1 MHRVNDCTNV
11 EENLIKDNSLT
22 TILIESVNEG
32 DTSSD
37 IQLNF
42 RITMETIAILKLSFS
57 YIEHPVIDL
66 YKYISQ
72 DKIKTF
78 EYTLKKNTGFKIINI
93 K

>member
-1 MHRVNDCTNV
+1 
-11 EENLIKDNSLT
+11 
-22 TILIESVNEG
+22 
-32 DTSSD
+32 
-37 IQLNF
+37 
-42 RITMETIAILKLSFS
+42 METIAILKLSFS